1 MLAIKGIY
9 DKGKVILQET
19 VKTKKPVEVVIT
31 FLEELQAPTSEKL
44 DLNKFSFE
52 RARELLKDYDGSLSE
67 AIIEERRSAI

>member
-31 FLEELQAPTSEKL
+31 FLEEVQAPTSEKL
-44 DLNKFSFE
+44 DLNKFSFK